1 MLTLTFY
8 SDPGHGWLEVDRDL
22 LVNLGI
28 DEEITPYSYQRG
40 EKVYLEEDCDFSTFA
55 QAMKASGREFKVMT
69 INEPRGDSWVRRLP
83 SYEPDMV
90 SDEARSYGPQGGA
103 A

>member
-22 LVNLGI
+22 LVTLGI

-55 QAMKASGREFKVMT
+55 RAMQAAGREFKVMT
-69 INEPRGDSWVRRLP
+69 INEPRGDSWVRGLP

-90 SDEARSYGPQGGA
+90 SDEARSYGPQGRA

>member
-8 SDPGHGWLEVDRDL
+8 SDPGHGWLEVERDL
-22 LVNLGI
+22 LVDLGI
-28 DEEITPYSYQRG
+28 DGDITPYSYQRG
-40 EKVYLEEDCDFSTFA
+40 EQVYLEEDCDYALFVL
-55 QAMKASGREFKVMT
+55 AMKKEGRDFVVFEA
-69 INEPRGDSWVRRLP
+69 NEPRGDSWVRGLA

-90 SDEARSYGPQGGA
+90 SDEARSYGPQGRA